1 MACPAI
7 LQVDSPFLP
16 RQAGAFGYGQDVQ
29 AQYGGLFYSAA
40 PSSMVGRAPPSSRVS
55 KLSLSHAPAGHSS
68 LKRQM
73 QFQSSMTEPSTPS
86 TAISFNLK
94 NQADAFGSALGFLD
108 SPTPSVLDR
117 DHRDA
122 YAVDEHASLLA
133 SSSSSPFTS
142 SVSSNSHSGDDTFSP
157 FSSTQSSPH
166 LRDAKLLKPASSSIE
181 MTPNSVSFN
190 LKPTANRFFGSYQS
204 QAMHEDSDSAF
215 TTDFSSSE
223 DEAFPR

>member
-1 MACPAI
+1 MVCPTI

-16 RQAGAFGYGQDVQ
+16 RQAGAFGYNQDVQ

-55 KLSLSHAPAGHSS
+55 KLSLSHAAAGHSS
-68 LKRQM
+68 LRRQT
-73 QFQSSMTEPSTPS
+73 QLQSSVTAPTTPS

-94 NQADAFGSALGFLD
+94 NQEDAFGSALGFLD
-108 SPTPSVLDR
+108 SFLPSVLDR
-117 DHRDA
+117 DRRDA
-122 YAVDEHASLLA
+122 HAVGEHASLLA
-133 SSSSSPFTS
+133 SSSSSPYT
-142 SVSSNSHSGDDTFSP
+142 SSNSHSGDDTFSP
-157 FSSTQSSPH
+157 FSSTQSSPR
-166 LRDAKLLKPASSSIE
+166 LRDAKLFENASSSIE
-181 MTPNSVSFN
+181 MMPNSVSFN
-190 LKPTANRFFGSYQS
+190 LKPGANRFFGSYQS